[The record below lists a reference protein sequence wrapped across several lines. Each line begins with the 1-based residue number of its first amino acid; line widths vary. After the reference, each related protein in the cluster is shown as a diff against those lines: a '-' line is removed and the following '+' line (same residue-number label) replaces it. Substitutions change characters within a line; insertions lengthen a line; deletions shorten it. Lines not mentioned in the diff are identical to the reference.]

1 MGRGEEVVVGGG
13 GGGEITQISVSQK
26 NMNLDFWCKIS
37 KYMYSINFKF
47 LLEAKLDIEGGKME
61 TGEMGELQNYLPGYE
76 SLQQFL

>member
-1 MGRGEEVVVGGG
+1 MGRGEGVVVGGGGGGG

-61 TGEMGELQNYLPGYE
+61 TGEMGEL
-76 SLQQFL
+76 